1 MIFKRRFN
9 ATFIVLLFSTLVASE
24 RRGEEYKVNVDDL
37 QVVYSDPPE
46 TVITPP
52 SRYLYSKEIAQCPSG
67 ESKMML
73 TLLLQSHKWSDVGE
87 KKREKAIKKMS
98 RFFHV
103 PVNYIK
109 VDDVHTPEMLEM
121 LKHSINKS
129 NNLLNTKETVGR
141 IEFPIGCG
149 DKLFSSSKSVAHKI
163 NEYVKSKKLQ
173 ELSGLPFHWWNIWSK
188 HLKSRVQ
195 RTRRQA
201 DGSGEGEGDDYE
213 DYEETDQDL
222 EENEDEN
229 TQDTLPDN
237 VQSYNNQ
244 RKKFSRNEVTTE
256 VLSTPQTAHRH
267 DDELPIVSEIE
278 HNEEMEKSHES
289 DNGSNNVER
298 QNFDTDYQISPE
310 EDSMVPVEEE
320 DVEIKE
326 EISIPGPINEIEE
339 ITQRTSDSAPTPIGS
354 NEILK
359 LENDVAKTI
368 ENDNNVG
375 DVPPQSKQPD
385 DKILEEWA
393 QNVFSHA
400 PKDEVTSSSEIQ
412 STILISTTTENS
424 RDHYHE
430 NVPLE
435 TTMKKIVEEAIEW
448 HQEIQLST
456 VDIEEILKET
466 LASTIGMASPTIS
479 NAQQPESETIF
490 TPINNTYNEHINV
503 FIDEKLPIVPSTTIA
518 MPSTTSIEQE
528 FISTVESV
536 TEHIMP
542 TFSSSPSSSIS
553 YETTITKNPTIT
565 TINSAEITTITST
578 EPSITETTTTT
589 LRNVDATIAHVV
601 SVDKVT
607 PSTTSTLAHGSEKKS
622 EEESNYDDEYDDED
636 ANHDDDT
643 YEESL
648 PTEKPTTS
656 FRTTVAARTTSG
668 NELRTPPPLIV
679 TPQDDDD
686 DDDQETEID
695 ESIKQLLSSSSLPPP
710 TTTQIPTTTTRTTT
724 LPSTTL
730 PITTTTVQIV
740 EFTTE
745 ASENNAELPDANE
758 PTDYDYPENQKPYV
772 AKRLNKLQA
781 TSGKTFTHKIEGVFN
796 DQEDGTKLNIE
807 LLDKNNDTIS
817 SNSWIR
823 YNPKTKELY
832 GLPLENDVSKHEF
845 KLRATDNNSEHVDE
859 IVDITVHQHKTL
871 RSVNHEIYIQVT
883 IEKDYDSIIDWEIRL
898 IRGIIEA
905 LDDKS
910 VESIVVRDVKPN
922 KHNKNLYTFVY
933 SNDTLPKDTCPKAE
947 LDKLMLRLTKKA
959 LSDVLQP
966 EITVRNVER
975 DLINSCAE
983 VNTPRPPPS
992 PPNTKNF
999 PPTVRNA
1006 IDKITATIGQLL
1018 VFVVPKDTFYDPEDL
1033 TELKLTLLNEDRSPI
1048 DPSNWLQFDA
1058 KNQEFYGVPGVH
1070 DKSQQYVL
1078 VAEDKNGLTTNDAL
1092 VVDVHNT
1099 HFKSDY
1105 SAAFEYQLEI
1115 GMEQFQNPSM
1125 KRKFIERLQQYFHDS
1140 TTDSIVI
1147 KSVKKLQYLGRT
1159 AVVVQNTTLHHPKTC
1174 PSQDILTLRDRLVR
1188 QDGSVKSSVKE
1199 AIGNE
1204 FNVQKITVSPTGKCT
1219 LGDTSHHHEIETGH
1233 VDRPDEK
1240 ETPIIN
1246 QEVLITYVL
1255 PSAIILLM
1263 LLIALLIACLLYKRR
1278 NTGKMELG
1286 DEEERKSFRTK
1297 GIPVIF
1303 QDELDEKPEILTKSP
1318 VILKDEKP
1326 PLLPQ
1331 YNGMSQDGED
1341 ENVDQ
1346 YIPPQPLLMGSRES
1360 RGKSPVTPS
1369 YRKPPPYV
1377 SP

>member
-244 RKKFSRNEVTTE
+244 
-256 VLSTPQTAHRH
+256 
-267 DDELPIVSEIE
+267 
-278 HNEEMEKSHES
+278 
-289 DNGSNNVER
+289 
-298 QNFDTDYQISPE
+298 
-310 EDSMVPVEEE
+310 
-320 DVEIKE
+320 
-326 EISIPGPINEIEE
+326 
-339 ITQRTSDSAPTPIGS
+339 
-354 NEILK
+354 
-359 LENDVAKTI
+359 
-368 ENDNNVG
+368 
-375 DVPPQSKQPD
+375 
-385 DKILEEWA
+385 
-393 QNVFSHA
+393 
-400 PKDEVTSSSEIQ
+400 
-412 STILISTTTENS
+412 
-424 RDHYHE
+424 
-430 NVPLE
+430 
-435 TTMKKIVEEAIEW
+435 
-448 HQEIQLST
+448 
-456 VDIEEILKET
+456 
-466 LASTIGMASPTIS
+466 
-479 NAQQPESETIF
+479 
-490 TPINNTYNEHINV
+490 
-503 FIDEKLPIVPSTTIA
+503 
-518 MPSTTSIEQE
+518 
-528 FISTVESV
+528 TVESV

>member
-9 ATFIVLLFSTLVASE
+9 ATFIVLLFSTFVASE

-73 TLLLQSHKWSDVGE
+73 TLLLQSLKWSDVGD
-87 KKREKAIKKMS
+87 KKKEKAIKKMS

-163 NEYVKSKKLQ
+163 NEYVKSEKLQ

-201 DGSGEGEGDDYE
+201 DGSGEGEVDDYE
-213 DYEETDQDL
+213 EYDETDQDI
-222 EENEDEN
+222 EEGEDEN

-237 VQSYNNQ
+237 VHSYNNQ

-278 HNEEMEKSHES
+278 HEEMEKNHGES
-289 DNGSNNVER
+289 DNGNNNVGR
-298 QNFDTDYQISPE
+298 QNFGTDYQISPE
-310 EDSMVPVEEE
+310 EDMNPVEEE
-320 DVEIKE
+320 DIEVKE
-326 EISIPGPINEIEE
+326 EISIPGPVNEIEE

-375 DVPPQSKQPD
+375 DVPPQAKQPD

-412 STILISTTTENS
+412 STVLISTTTENS

-435 TTMKKIVEEAIEW
+435 TTIKEIVEEAIER

-456 VDIEEILKET
+456 ADIEEILKET
-466 LASTIGMASPTIS
+466 LASTIGMTSTTIS

-490 TPINNTYNEHINV
+490 TPINNTHNEHINV
-503 FIDEKLPIVPSTTIA
+503 FVDEKLPIVTSATVEI
-518 MPSTTSIEQE
+518 PSTTSIEQE
-528 FISTVESV
+528 LIS
-536 TEHIMP
+536 
-542 TFSSSPSSSIS
+542 
-553 YETTITKNPTIT
+553 
-565 TINSAEITTITST
+565 
-578 EPSITETTTTT
+578 
-589 LRNVDATIAHVV
+589 
-601 SVDKVT
+601 VT
-607 PSTTSTLAHGSEKKS
+607 PSTTSTAAEKKS

-636 ANHDDDT
+636 THNEEDT

-648 PTEKPTTS
+648 PTEKSSTS
-656 FRTTVAARTTSG
+656 FRTTIASRTTSG
-668 NELRTPPPLIV
+668 SEPRTPPPLIM

-695 ESIKQLLSSSSLPPP
+695 ESIKQLLSSSSLPP
-710 TTTQIPTTTTRTTT
+710 TTTTTTTTTPIPTTVTTT
-724 LPSTTL
+724 TTVATTTTTL
-730 PITTTTVQIV
+730 PITTTTIPIV
-740 EFTTE
+740 EFSSE
-745 ASENNAELPDANE
+745 ASESELPD
-758 PTDYDYPENQKPYV
+758 PTDYDYLENQKPYV
-772 AKRLNKLQA
+772 AKRLNRLVA

-796 DQEDGTKLNIE
+796 DHEDGTNLSIE
-807 LLDKNNDTIS
+807 LLDKNNGTLS

-823 YNPKTKELY
+823 FNPKTQELY

-845 KLRATDNNSEHVDE
+845 KLRATDSGNEHVDE
-859 IVDITVHQHKTL
+859 IVEITVHQHKTL

-883 IEKDYDSIIDWEIRL
+883 IEKDYESIVDWEIRL

-910 VESIVVRDVKPN
+910 VESIFVRDVKPN
-922 KHNKNLYTFVY
+922 KHNKTLYTFVY

-947 LDKLMLRLTKKA
+947 LDKLMLRLTKRA

-1006 IDKITATIGQLL
+1006 IDKISATVGQLL

-1033 TELKLTLLNEDRSPI
+1033 TELKLTLLNEDRSAI

-1070 DKSQQYVL
+1070 DKTQQYVL

-1099 HFKSDY
+1099 HSKRDY

-1125 KRKFIERLQQYFHDS
+1125 KRKFIERLQQFFHDS

-1159 AVVVQNTTLHHPKTC
+1159 AVVVQNTTLHHSSVC
-1174 PSQDILTLRDRLVR
+1174 PSQDILALRNRLVR
-1188 QDGSVKSSVKE
+1188 QDGSVKATVKE

-1219 LGDTSHHHEIETGH
+1219 LGDTYHHHETETGH

-1246 QEVLITYVL
+1246 QDVLITYVL

-1303 QDELDEKPEILTKSP
+1303 QDELDEKPEIVTKSP

-1341 ENVDQ
+1341 DNVDQ

-1369 YRKPPPYV
+1369 YRKPPPKFKMDD
-1377 SP
+1377 SQRRS

>member
-9 ATFIVLLFSTLVASE
+9 ATFIVLLFSTMVASE

-244 RKKFSRNEVTTE
+244 
-256 VLSTPQTAHRH
+256 
-267 DDELPIVSEIE
+267 
-278 HNEEMEKSHES
+278 
-289 DNGSNNVER
+289 
-298 QNFDTDYQISPE
+298 
-310 EDSMVPVEEE
+310 
-320 DVEIKE
+320 
-326 EISIPGPINEIEE
+326 
-339 ITQRTSDSAPTPIGS
+339 
-354 NEILK
+354 
-359 LENDVAKTI
+359 
-368 ENDNNVG
+368 
-375 DVPPQSKQPD
+375 
-385 DKILEEWA
+385 
-393 QNVFSHA
+393 
-400 PKDEVTSSSEIQ
+400 
-412 STILISTTTENS
+412 
-424 RDHYHE
+424 
-430 NVPLE
+430 
-435 TTMKKIVEEAIEW
+435 
-448 HQEIQLST
+448 
-456 VDIEEILKET
+456 
-466 LASTIGMASPTIS
+466 
-479 NAQQPESETIF
+479 
-490 TPINNTYNEHINV
+490 
-503 FIDEKLPIVPSTTIA
+503 
-518 MPSTTSIEQE
+518 
-528 FISTVESV
+528 
-536 TEHIMP
+536 
-542 TFSSSPSSSIS
+542 
-553 YETTITKNPTIT
+553 
-565 TINSAEITTITST
+565 
-578 EPSITETTTTT
+578 
-589 LRNVDATIAHVV
+589 
-601 SVDKVT
+601 VT

-695 ESIKQLLSSSSLPPP
+695 ESIKQLLSSSSLPPT

-740 EFTTE
+740 EFTSE